1 MAARIGWIGR
11 NIATSVASQCWCP
24 QEPMAWYP
32 WVASNERD
40 FFFSVSI
47 SGWWFG
53 TFFILHNIWDNPSY
67 WLIFFKMVKTTNQIY
82 NYRTVHWLYIR
93 FQIAQLSIFSIVPWL
108 WYSIANMIDMMYG
121 FIFVPIS
128 PDVPH
133 LNVWRSGW
141 CGEGDVTDVHLSS
154 RPFLRKFGTYCAD
167 CVIRKTCWL
176 METFCIVS
184 QFFLSLKVGV
194 NCWAEPPEM
203 RRGCFSA
210 KALPSNPLNVLAATS
225 GTSWDS
231 ICWILWFVG
240 LGQNVQIPNQQPIGI
255 DQLWLLLVMAEV
267 PRDVDERVQE
277 LHRRLEGSAE
287 ENIARHVTGVPQVN
301 PPKQLF
307 VRSYQFHRK
316 FSEWICGYFPKKFV
330 TPCEVPRKVM
340 ERFYLRPESVKSVK
354 SVKSQNHHSGGF
366 YGRKSF
372 ASVNGSTKWGFFPV
386 QW

>member
-32 WVASNERD
+32 WAASNERD

-53 TFFILHNIWDNPSY
+53 TFFIFHNIWDNPSH

-82 NYRTVHWLYIR
+82 NYRTVNKISDSTTLNILNCALALILYCQYDRYDVWLHLCAHFSRCSTPWCLTFRLMRRRRCHRCPPFESSFPQEIWYLLCRLCHQKDLLVDGDFLHR
-93 FQIAQLSIFSIVPWL
+93 FPV
-108 WYSIANMIDMMYG
+108 
-121 FIFVPIS
+121 
-128 PDVPH
+128 
-133 LNVWRSGW
+133 
-141 CGEGDVTDVHLSS
+141 
-154 RPFLRKFGTYCAD
+154 
-167 CVIRKTCWL
+167 
-176 METFCIVS
+176 
-184 QFFLSLKVGV
+184 FLSLKVGV

-210 KALPSNPLNVLAATS
+210 KALPSNPLNVLLATS

-231 ICWILWFVG
+231 ICWILWFVCP
-240 LGQNVQIPNQQPIGI
+240 GQNVQIPNQQPIGI
-255 DQLWLLLVMAEV
+255 DQLWLLLVMAFCSPISTIPFSRFAAEV

-287 ENIARHVTGVPQVN
+287 EKIARHVTGVPQVN
-301 PPKQLF
+301 PQNSFLWE
-307 VRSYQFHRK
+307 VRDQFHRK

-330 TPCEVPRKVM
+330 TPPCEVPRKVM
-340 ERFYLRPESVKSVK
+340 ERLHLRPESVKSVK
-354 SVKSQNHHSGGF
+354 SQNHNSGGG
-366 YGRKSF
+366 GRKSF
-372 ASVNGSTKWGFFPV
+372 ASE
-386 QW
+386 